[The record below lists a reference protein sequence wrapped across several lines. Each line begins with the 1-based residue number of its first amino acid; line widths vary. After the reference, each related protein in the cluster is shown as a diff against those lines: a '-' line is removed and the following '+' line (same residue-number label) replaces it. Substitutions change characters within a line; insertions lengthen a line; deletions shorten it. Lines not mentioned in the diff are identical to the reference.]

1 MGLLCS
7 GRHAAE
13 RVLEAR
19 GSVASSI
26 IVIEPRQL
34 SAERIGFRLLPG
46 LVPTIARSSRWLP
59 AAPGRTRLPCA
70 FGFNN
75 PLKLTTE
82 SADILIAFLPFRR
95 K

>member
-1 MGLLCS
+1 ML
-7 GRHAAE
+7 
-13 RVLEAR
+13 
-19 GSVASSI
+19 
-26 IVIEPRQL
+26 IEPRRR
-34 SAERIGFRLLPG
+34 SAERIGFHLLPG
-46 LVPTIARSSRWLP
+46 LVPTITRSSHWLP

-75 PLKLTTE
+75 PLKLTIE